1 MAHRSRVGTPDGAM
15 SLSESLDR
23 AVSTA
28 GLMPAPGTPRSPTCW
43 VVTDG
48 KAGTENQ
55 CIGLAEA
62 TGFTTTIKRIEPR
75 GPWRFLPPRLGA
87 TLLGGRPSVSL
98 ARGSDPL
105 IPPWPDLL
113 IAGGRAS
120 VPYALAIRRLAGGAT
135 YAVQLLDPRVPPA
148 LFDLVVAP
156 RHDHLHGPNVVTTR
170 GALNRITPERLA
182 EAAGRIAPALAHL
195 PRPLV
200 AVLIGGASRRHRFSA
215 TAAAHLADQLAALS
229 RDSEAGLA
237 VTLSRRTG
245 PEAAAAIRARLAAAP
260 CVIWDGRGDNPY
272 FGYLGLADAVVVTGD
287 SISMTSEACATGRPV
302 FVAEMEGGGRKFREF
317 HEGLQQGGLTR
328 PFTGILEEWSASPL
342 DETATVAGEIKAR
355 MGLAE

>member
-23 AVSTA
+23 AVSTD

-48 KAGTENQ
+48 KVGTENQ

-62 TGFTTTIKRIEPR
+62 TGFTTIIKRIEPR

-156 RHDHLHGPNVVTTR
+156 ASRSSPWAQCGDN
-170 GALNRITPERLA
+170 
-182 EAAGRIAPALAHL
+182 AGRPQPHYARALGRGRRPDRPALAHL

-302 FVAEMEGGGRKFREF
+302 FVAEMEGGGRKFQEF
-317 HEGLQQGGLTR
+317 HEACNR
-328 PFTGILEEWSASPL
+328 A
-342 DETATVAGEIKAR
+342 V
-355 MGLAE
+355 